1 MEYSVVKVGL
11 IPKAKLKKSLKTG
24 KLSLTKDELKG
35 NRHLVLHPMNASK
48 VINAQKNDK
57 GVQGLMLT
65 KDEVKADLDYHASR
79 GASLS
84 GGSFWSDLWGGV
96 KKAANFVKDSG
107 IGSILADAAVPF
119 ASTVLGPAGA
129 TVARQVVRNV
139 TGVGLRGKKTRKRLT
154 GSSFMIN

>member
-11 IPKAKLKKSLKTG
+11 IPKAKLKRSLKTG
-24 KLSLTKDELKG
+24 KLSLTRDELKG
-35 NRHLVLHPMNASK
+35 NRHIVLHPMNASK

-65 KDEVKADLDYHASR
+65 KDEVKADIDYHASR

-84 GGSFWSDLWGGV
+84 GGSFWSDLWSGV
-96 KKAANFVKDSG
+96 KSVGNWLKDSG
-107 IGSILADAAVPF
+107 VGSIVADSLVPVV
-119 ASTVLGPAGA
+119 SGVLGPTGA
-129 TVARQVVRNV
+129 VVARNV
-139 TGVGLRGKKTRKRLT
+139 LKQTTGVGLKGKKTRKRLT

>member
-1 MEYSVVKVGL
+1 MEYNVVKVGL

-84 GGSFWSDLWGGV
+84 GGSFWSDLWSGV
-96 KKAANFVKDSG
+96 KKVGSFLKDSG
-107 IGSILADAAVPF
+107 IASTLADAAVPF
-119 ASTVLGPAGA
+119 ATTVLGPAGA
-129 TVARQVVRNV
+129 VVARNV
-139 TGVGLRGKKTRKRLT
+139 LKTTTGVGIRCKKTRKRLT